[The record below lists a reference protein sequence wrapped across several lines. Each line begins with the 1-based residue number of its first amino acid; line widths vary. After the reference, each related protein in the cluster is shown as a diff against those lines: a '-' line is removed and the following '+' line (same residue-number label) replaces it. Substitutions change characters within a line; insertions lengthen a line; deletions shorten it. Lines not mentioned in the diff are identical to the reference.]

1 MSSRRCLVTGGMGYV
16 GQVVVR
22 RLSLSGW
29 EVLVADPNPFRMRS
43 PLGASRVLPG
53 LHSLSPADVEGCE
66 CIVHLAAVSDVPTCE
81 ERPDL
86 AHQGNVG
93 LTERVVELA
102 RQLSIQTVVY
112 AGTEAVYES
121 SFGSPARESDAVSPT
136 SVYART
142 KLEAEI
148 RLFEGLPD
156 CHVVSLRQGTVSGPS
171 PRIRLDVVLNAMV
184 AGGIHKGVIGVNV
197 TAPIDRSLVHTS
209 DLADAFALAADG
221 QCEPGIYNCGGWSE
235 TLVNLGDT
243 VQKTL
248 ASMDIATRV
257 AEWSEESDTRSYTM
271 DSRKLRSSGWRPMFD
286 RSVECIQD
294 TASFVR
300 AAVRRYSDPRHRNR
314 NMDYDAIVAS

>member
-1 MSSRRCLVTGGMGYV
+1 MSPRKCLVTGGMGYV

-93 LTERVVELA
+93 LTERVVDLA
-102 RQLSIQTVVY
+102 RDLSVKTVVY

-121 SFGSPARESDAVSPT
+121 SFGSPASEKDPVSPT
-136 SVYART
+136 SVYAQT
-142 KLEAEI
+142 KLRAESI
-148 RLFEGLPD
+148 LFERLPN
-156 CHVVSLRQGTVSGPS
+156 CRVVSLRQGTVSGPS

-184 AGGIHKGVIGVNV
+184 ASGIHKGVIGVNV

-209 DLADAFALAADG
+209 DLADAFALATGG

-235 TLVNLGDT
+235 TIEGLALE
-243 VQKTL
+243 VQATL
-248 ASMDIATRV
+248 ASMGV
-257 AEWSEESDTRSYTM
+257 SVQVESWTQEDDTRSYTM
-271 DSRKLRSSGWRPMFD
+271 NSRKLKSAGWQPIFGSSI
-286 RSVECIQD
+286 ECIRD
-294 TASFVR
+294 TASYVR
-300 AAVRRYSDPRHRNR
+300 AAVTKYSDPRYRNR
-314 NMDYDAIVAS
+314 NMDYEAIVSS